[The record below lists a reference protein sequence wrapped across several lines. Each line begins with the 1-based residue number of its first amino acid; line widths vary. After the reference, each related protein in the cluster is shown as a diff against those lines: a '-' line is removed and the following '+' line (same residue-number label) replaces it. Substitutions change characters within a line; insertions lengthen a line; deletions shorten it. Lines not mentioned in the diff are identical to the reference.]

1 MKKPSVLISRP
12 FLALV
17 GLAVGALLIW
27 FVGPF
32 LALGE
37 GRPLIG
43 VGMRIA
49 MIALLTGALL
59 LWLTGASA
67 GPALVALACLLIWY
81 GAPFVGFGALRPF
94 ASAYPRATLI
104 AVLLAGCAAYGLLR
118 FWQRMRSDEQFLR
131 KALAFGGRKQ
141 MSAASLRLRPIEAH
155 MTRVLARLKA
165 MRHETRGIARI
176 FQPTRYLYE
185 VPWYIVLGAGDS
197 GKSALLLNAGLAIAE
212 RIESTEGTE
221 RTNRNAA
228 HTSAGVAKASIDWW
242 LTNRAVLI
250 DTAGYYTQH
259 GSSWQALPVS
269 SGLSSHM
276 SARAT
281 PRAVAARNGTNAA
294 SATSVGGAELAPPLT
309 LPGALGPSN
318 HTDPDQRPQIDQAE
332 WFGFL
337 ALLRKHRARAPLN
350 GALLVVDCASLAS
363 ADKATLATQAARLRA
378 RLAELRERLG
388 IRFPVYLFVTQMDR
402 VPGFADYFSSLP
414 AESRT
419 QQWGFTL
426 PANRPPA
433 DAEALVHRCATEL
446 ALLVARLVDGVD
458 MRLSEEHDAHRR
470 RRLLA
475 LPGEFGALTSP
486 LRDLVE
492 QVFADSRY
500 DRTQAHSMLRGIYFA
515 SALQDGREIV
525 VERQTVLQRLLRHLP
540 SSAPLQDERQGAA
553 SDSFFLRDVFTRI
566 VLPEAHL
573 VRANLRWEHRSR
585 MASLLAH
592 LFALLLFAWIASGL
606 LTSYRNNHG
615 YLDAV
620 ANRID
625 RLALRTARLE
635 GDDAPATFAA
645 ALSEAQALPTYPGL
659 DLATPERSFL
669 YGLFTARDIAAQ
681 SGRTYDALAD
691 QILLPHLVRRLEDA
705 IRQGIARNDP
715 KTTYDALRVYLML
728 SDPAKFSA
736 ADIRTWLHDD
746 SVKADDGAVGGDP
759 TLADHLARLFS
770 GKRIVQAPALR
781 DDTLVDRARAFLDGN
796 NATQRLYERA
806 KTAMQREAPDDF
818 TLLRALGPQAGTLFA
833 RASGASLARGVPG
846 LYTFDGYRD
855 LFDRRLPEF
864 VHTARE
870 DDAWV
875 MGRAPSWPAA
885 NPTPDLPAAAR
896 RETAPPGAAS
906 ATLADTNDDPLTMA
920 IRRQYLL
927 DYARE
932 WDTFLG
938 DLRTV
943 ADMNLAASLR
953 TLRSFAA
960 PDSPLAR
967 LVRAVV
973 RETSLTQP
981 PASAADESLLQKA
994 GAQLSRNTGA
1004 WLGVRSEAR
1013 LEREL
1018 VDARFGALREI
1029 VSGSAEPSAVAQ
1041 AAITPGG
1048 KTGFDGIVALLNDHF
1063 NALSAAEL
1071 ALNNHSMPPAS
1082 DSAARLK
1089 LLADTLPAPLRD
1101 VLRGLATQGSREVN
1115 AGIGHLLSRQLDAV
1129 IGDTCRLAVEGN
1141 YPFMRDAAR
1150 DIRID
1155 DFTRVFALGGLLD
1168 DFFTKNLAQFVD
1180 TRSRPW
1186 RYKTLPGSTEPVQ
1199 GPDLEPFQHAQ
1210 AIRAVFFDAAS
1221 QKQVRWDTEIRIV
1234 NLDATIT
1241 DLLIDIDGQTD
1252 LYRHGPVRP
1261 FTAAWPGPRGGAHAE
1276 LSAGPRIRP
1285 DTSTLT
1291 ADGPWALLHLLDKG
1305 AIADTATSGR
1315 TRVSFIFDGRHAVLD
1330 LANASG
1336 VANPLTSDVL
1346 RTFRCPT
1353 SMPVFALPDD
1363 GPPPGLPRAALATQ
1377 GDG

>member
-1 MKKPSVLISRP
+1 MKKPSLLVSRP
-12 FLALV
+12 FFALV
-17 GLAVGALLIW
+17 GLTIGALLIW
-27 FVGPF
+27 FLGPF

-37 GRPLIG
+37 ARPLTGI
-43 VGMRIA
+43 GMRIA
-49 MIALLTGALL
+49 AIALLTGALL
-59 LWLTGASA
+59 LWLARTSA
-67 GPALVALACLLIWY
+67 GPALVALTCPLIWY

-94 ASAYPRATLI
+94 APAYPRATLI
-104 AVLLAGCAAYGLLR
+104 AVLLAVCAAYWLLR

-141 MSAASLRLRPIEAH
+141 VSAASLRLQPIEAR
-155 MTRVLARLKA
+155 MTRVLARLKT
-165 MRHETRGIARI
+165 MRHKVHGMARL

-197 GKSALLLNAGLAIAE
+197 GKSALLLNTGLTLAE
-212 RIESTEGTE
+212 RSVRNE
-221 RTNRNAA
+221 RSATHTAA
-228 HTSAGVAKASIDWW
+228 GAATANVDWW

-259 GSSWQALPVS
+259 GSSSQAMPVS
-269 SGLSSHM
+269 SGASSPIG
-276 SARAT
+276 ARAV
-281 PRAVAARNGTNAA
+281 PRTIAARHGA
-294 SATSVGGAELAPPLT
+294 STATTTSAVGAELAPPLAPT
-309 LPGALGPSN
+309 GTLGPSIPI
-318 HTDPDQRPQIDQAE
+318 DFDRRPQIDQAE

-337 ALLRKHRARAPLN
+337 ALLRKHRARAPIN

-363 ADKATLATQAARLRA
+363 KDKAALATHAAVLRA

-414 AESRT
+414 AEART

-426 PANRPPA
+426 PANRAPA
-433 DAEALVHRCATEL
+433 DADTLVHSCAAEL
-446 ALLVARLVDGVD
+446 ALLVARLADGMD
-458 MRLSEEHDAHRR
+458 MRFSEEHDAHRR

-475 LPGEFGALTSP
+475 LPGEFGALHAP
-486 LRDLVE
+486 LCELVE

-500 DRTQAHSMLRGIYFA
+500 DRTQTHAMLRGIYFA
-515 SALQDGREIV
+515 SALQDGRELA
-525 VERQTVLQRLLRHLP
+525 VERQTVVQRLLRHLP
-540 SSAPLQDERQGAA
+540 SSALAPDERQRTA

-573 VRANLRWEHRSR
+573 VRANLRWEQRTR
-585 MASLLAH
+585 TVSLLAH
-592 LFALLLFAWIASGL
+592 LFAVLLFAWIATGL

-620 ANRID
+620 SNHID
-625 RLALRTARLE
+625 LLALRIARLD
-635 GDDAPATFAA
+635 GDDASATPVPPATLAA
-645 ALSEAQALPTYPGL
+645 ALSEAQALPAYPGL
-659 DLATPERSFL
+659 DLAAPDRAFL
-669 YGLFTARDIAAQ
+669 YGLFTAPDIVTQ
-681 SGRTYDALAD
+681 SRRTYDALAD
-691 QILLPHLVRRLEDA
+691 QILLPHLVRRLEDV
-705 IRQGIARNDP
+705 IRKGIARNDP

-728 SDPAKFSA
+728 SAPSKFSA
-736 ADIRTWLHDD
+736 ADIRTWFHDD
-746 SVKADDGAVGGDP
+746 LVKADGGAIGSDP
-759 TLADHLARLFS
+759 TLAGHLAWLFA

-781 DDTLVDRARAFLDGN
+781 DDTLIQRARAFLDGN

-806 KTAMQREAPDDF
+806 KAAMQREAPDDF
-818 TLLRALGPQAGTLFA
+818 TLLRAVGPQAGMLFA
-833 RASGASLARGVPG
+833 RASGAPLARGVPG

-864 VHTARE
+864 VRAARD

-875 MGRAPSWPAA
+875 MGRAHSGPAA
-885 NPTPDLPAAAR
+885 DTIPDRRAAATQ
-896 RETAPPGAAS
+896 ETAAQGAAS
-906 ATLADTNDDPLTMA
+906 IAVADTNDDPLTMA

-932 WDTFLG
+932 WDTFLA
-938 DLRTV
+938 DIRTV

-960 PDSPLAR
+960 PDSPLGR
-967 LVRAVV
+967 LVRAAVH
-973 RETSLTQP
+973 ETSLTQP
-981 PASAADESLLQKA
+981 PASTADESLLQKA
-994 GAQLSRNTGA
+994 GAQLNRKTGT
-1004 WLGVRSEAR
+1004 WLGMRAETR

-1029 VSGSAEPSAVAQ
+1029 VNGSADPSAVAE
-1041 AAITPGG
+1041 ASIGPGG

-1071 ALNNHSMPPAS
+1071 ALGNHSMPPAS

-1089 LLADTLPAPLRD
+1089 LAADTLPAPLRE
-1101 VLRGLATQGSREVN
+1101 VLRGLAMQGSREVN

-1129 IGDTCRLAVEGN
+1129 VSDTCRLAVEGN

-1155 DFTRVFALGGLLD
+1155 DFTRVFAQGGLLD
-1168 DFFTKNLAQFVD
+1168 DFFTKNLAPFVD
-1180 TRSRPW
+1180 TSARPW

-1210 AIRAVFFDAAS
+1210 TIRAVFFDAAS
-1221 QKQVRWDTEIRIV
+1221 QKQVRWDTEIRV
-1234 NLDATIT
+1234 VSLDVTVT

-1261 FTAAWPGPRGGAHAE
+1261 FSAAWPGPRGGAHAE

-1285 DTSTLT
+1285 DTSTLA

-1305 AIADTATSGR
+1305 VIADTATSGR
-1315 TRVSFIFDGRHAVLD
+1315 TRVSFDFDGRHAVLD
-1330 LANASG
+1330 LSNASG

-1363 GPPPGLPRAALATQ
+1363 GPPPGLPRAALARP
-1377 GDG
+1377 GHG